1 MILAIRDDRINKRVN
16 EVMASNKKLMTGGAL
31 AVLAVLFV
39 AVILISNTLFR
50 GVQVD
55 LTQNHLYTLSQGTK
69 NILAGIDEPIH
80 LYLFWSDKETHGVPQ
95 LRVYAQRVREMLQ
108 EMAGRAKGKIKLEVI
123 DPQPFSEDEDRAT
136 GYGLQAVP
144 AGNNGEK
151 IFLGLAGTNSTNGK
165 SVIPFL
171 QPNKEA
177 FLEYDVAK
185 LIHELTV
192 PHKPVVGLVSGLQ
205 IGQSF
210 DQATRSLKDPW
221 AIDQQ
226 LSQQFD
232 VRQLNAAS
240 IKSIDKDIDVLV
252 LIQPK
257 KLPEDA
263 QYAID
268 QFVMRGGH
276 LLAFVDPDAETDTSG
291 ADPNNPQAA
300 MFADKSSDLPTLFKA
315 WGVDYDPHKV
325 ILDRAQGLQIST
337 QPGAPP
343 VPDPAIIGFGKRSLN
358 ASDVVTA
365 NLDTI
370 NVSSAG
376 YFSLAKDSKY
386 TLTPLIQ
393 SSDDAMPVDATRVK
407 FLPDPSVLLN
417 GYAPTHEH
425 YVIAGRL
432 EGQFTSAFPDRKDA
446 GHIAQA
452 KDKGE
457 IILVAD
463 TDMLADRLWVQVQPF
478 FGQKIMNAF
487 ANNGDFFINAV
498 DNLAGSSDLISI
510 RGRATSQRP
519 FTVVEDMKR
528 AAQEN
533 FRGKEQELQQQ
544 LSDTERKLTELQSG
558 KSKGSEMILSPAQ
571 QGELQSFLQK
581 KVEIRKQL
589 RQVQRDL
596 DKDIDALGTRLKFIN
611 IALMPILITI
621 AALLFA
627 AWKRRKRAAA

>member
-1 MILAIRDDRINKRVN
+1 MNANR
-16 EVMASNKKLMTGGAL
+16 KLLTGGSL

-39 AVILISNTLFR
+39 AVILICNSLFR
-50 GVQVD
+50 GAQVD
-55 LTQNHLYTLSQGTK
+55 LTQNRLYTLSQGTK
-69 NILAGIDEPIH
+69 NILADIDEPIH
-80 LYLFWSDKETHGVPQ
+80 LYLFWSDKETHGLPQ
-95 LRVYAQRVREMLQ
+95 LRICAQRVREMLE
-108 EMAGRAKGKIKLEVI
+108 EMASRAHGKIKLEVI

-144 AGNNGEK
+144 TGENGEK

-171 QPNKEA
+171 QPNKEG

-185 LIHELTV
+185 LVHELTV
-192 PHKPVVGLVSGLQ
+192 THKPVVGLVSGLE
-205 IGQSF
+205 IGQGF
-210 DQATRSLKDPW
+210 DPATRSLRDPW

-226 LSQQFD
+226 LTQQFD
-232 VRQLNAAS
+232 VRQLNAPS
-240 IKSIDKDIDVLV
+240 LKSIDKDIDVLV

-257 KLPEDA
+257 KLSADA

-276 LLAFVDPDAETDTSG
+276 LLVFVDPEAETDTSG

-300 MFADKSSDLPTLFKA
+300 MFADKSSDLPALFKA
-315 WGVDYDPHKV
+315 WGIDYDPHKV
-325 ILDRAQGLQIST
+325 VLDRQHALQISV

-343 VPDPAIIGFGKRSLN
+343 VSDPAILGFQKRDLN

-365 NLDTI
+365 NLGTI

-376 YFSLAKDSKY
+376 YFALSKDSKY

-393 SSDDAMPVDATRVK
+393 TSDDAMPVDSARVK
-407 FLPDPSVLLN
+407 FLPDPSTLLN
-417 GYAPTHEH
+417 GYQPAQQH
-425 YVIAGRL
+425 YVVAGRL

-463 TDMLADRLWVQVQPF
+463 TDLLTDRLWVQVQPF

-498 DNLAGSSDLISI
+498 DNLTGSSDLISI

-528 AAQEN
+528 AAEES

-558 KSKGSEMILSPAQ
+558 KSKDSEMILSPEQ
-571 QGELQSFLQK
+571 QNELQSFLQK
-581 KVEIRKQL
+581 KVEIRRQL
-589 RQVQRDL
+589 REVRHNL
-596 DKDIDALGTRLKFIN
+596 DKDIDALGSRLKFID
-611 IALMPILITI
+611 IALMPILITMV
-621 AALLFA
+621 ALLFA
-627 AWKRRKRAAA
+627 AWKRRQRRAAA

>member
-1 MILAIRDDRINKRVN
+1 MNANR
-16 EVMASNKKLMTGGAL
+16 KLLTGGSL

-39 AVILISNTLFR
+39 AVILICNSLFR
-50 GVQVD
+50 GAQVD
-55 LTQNHLYTLSQGTK
+55 LTQNRLYTLSQGTK
-69 NILAGIDEPIH
+69 NILADIDEPIH
-80 LYLFWSDKETHGVPQ
+80 LYLFWSDKETHGLPQ
-95 LRVYAQRVREMLQ
+95 LRIYAQRVREMLE
-108 EMAGRAKGKIKLEVI
+108 EMASRAHGKIKLEVI

-144 AGNNGEK
+144 TGENGEK

-171 QPNKEA
+171 QPNKEG

-185 LIHELTV
+185 LVHELTV
-192 PHKPVVGLVSGLQ
+192 THKPVVGLVSGLE
-205 IGQSF
+205 IGQGF
-210 DQATRSLKDPW
+210 DPATRSLRDPW

-226 LSQQFD
+226 LTQQFD
-232 VRQLNAAS
+232 VRQLNAPS
-240 IKSIDKDIDVLV
+240 LKSIDKDIDVLV

-257 KLPEDA
+257 KLSADA

-276 LLAFVDPDAETDTSG
+276 LLVFVDPEAETDTSG

-300 MFADKSSDLPTLFKA
+300 MFADKSSDLPALFKA
-315 WGVDYDPHKV
+315 WGIDYDPHKV
-325 ILDRAQGLQIST
+325 VLDRQHALQISV

-343 VPDPAIIGFGKRSLN
+343 VSDPAILGFQKRDLN

-365 NLDTI
+365 NLGTI

-376 YFSLAKDSKY
+376 YFALSKDSKY

-393 SSDDAMPVDATRVK
+393 TSDDAMPVDSARVK
-407 FLPDPSVLLN
+407 FLPDPSTLLN
-417 GYAPTHEH
+417 GYQPAQQH
-425 YVIAGRL
+425 YVVAGRL

-463 TDMLADRLWVQVQPF
+463 TDLLTDRLWVQVQPF

-498 DNLAGSSDLISI
+498 DNLTGSSDLISI

-528 AAQEN
+528 AAEES

-558 KSKGSEMILSPAQ
+558 KSKDSEMILSPEQ
-571 QGELQSFLQK
+571 QNELQSFLQK
-581 KVEIRKQL
+581 KVEIRRQL
-589 RQVQRDL
+589 REVRHNL
-596 DKDIDALGTRLKFIN
+596 DKDIDALGSRLKFID
-611 IALMPILITI
+611 IALMPILITMV
-621 AALLFA
+621 ALLFA
-627 AWKRRKRAAA
+627 AWKRRQRRAAA

>member
-1 MILAIRDDRINKRVN
+1 MT
-16 EVMASNKKLMTGGAL
+16 SNKKLMTGGAL

-39 AVILISNTLFR
+39 AVILICNTLFR
-50 GVQVD
+50 GAQVD
-55 LTQNHLYTLSQGTK
+55 LTQNHLYTLSTGTK
-69 NILAGIDEPIH
+69 NILADIDEPIH
-80 LYLFWSDKETHGVPQ
+80 LYLFWSDKETHGIPQ
-95 LRVYAQRVREMLQ
+95 LRIYAQRVREMLE
-108 EMAGRAKGKIKLEVI
+108 EMAGRAHGKIKLEVI

-177 FLEYDVAK
+177 FLEYDIAK

-192 PHKPVVGLVSGLQ
+192 THKPVVGLVSGLQ
-205 IGQSF
+205 IGQGF
-210 DQATRSLKDPW
+210 DQATRSLRDPW

-226 LSQQFD
+226 LTQQFD
-232 VRQLNAAS
+232 VRELNAAS
-240 IKSIDKDIDVLV
+240 IKSIDKDIAVLV

-257 KLPEDA
+257 KLPPDA

-276 LLAFVDPDAETDTSG
+276 LLVFVDPDAETDKSG
-291 ADPNNPQAA
+291 EDPQNPQAA
-300 MFADKSSDLPTLFKA
+300 MFADKSSDLPELFKA
-315 WGVDYDPHKV
+315 WGIDYDPHKV
-325 ILDRAQGLQIST
+325 VLDRAHALQIST
-337 QPGAPP
+337 QQGAAP
-343 VPDPAIIGFGKRSLN
+343 VPDPAILGFVKSDLSP
-358 ASDVVTA
+358 SDVVTA

-376 YFSLAKDSKY
+376 YFALAKGSKY

-393 SSDDAMPVDATRVK
+393 TSDDAMPVDSSRVK
-407 FLPDPSVLLN
+407 FLPDPTVLLN
-417 GYAPTHEH
+417 GYAPSRER
-425 YVIAGRL
+425 YVVAGRL

-463 TDMLADRLWVQVQPF
+463 TDLLSDRMWVQVQPF

-498 DNLAGSSDLISI
+498 DNLTGSSDLISI

-528 AAQEN
+528 AAEQN
-533 FRGKEQELQQQ
+533 SRGKEQELQQQ

-558 KSKGSEMILSPAQ
+558 KAKGSEMILSPAQ

-589 RQVQRDL
+589 RQVRRDL
-596 DKDIDALGTRLKFIN
+596 DKDIDALGARLKFLN

-627 AWKRRKRAAA
+627 GWKRRRRHVGA